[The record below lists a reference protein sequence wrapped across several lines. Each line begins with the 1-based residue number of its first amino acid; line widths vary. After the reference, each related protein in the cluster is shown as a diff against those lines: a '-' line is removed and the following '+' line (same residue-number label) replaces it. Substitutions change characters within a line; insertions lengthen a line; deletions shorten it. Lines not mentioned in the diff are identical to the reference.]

1 MADPTTHSVT
11 VEVAPTRAGA
21 EYTGAIVTCVP
32 SAGPR
37 TVQVVTAKTP
47 LHEALELATG
57 RTWER
62 TPAGI
67 VTRTDAAVAIVSQHE
82 RDAVHVILQSVE
94 FGDILESTSVPA
106 PADVAVLLARW
117 PEFCS

>member
-1 MADPTTHSVT
+1 MADPTNHNVT

-21 EYTGAIVTCVP
+21 EYTGAVVTCTP

-37 TVQVVTAKTP
+37 TVQVVQAKTP
-47 LHEALELATG
+47 LHEALELVTG

-62 TPAGI
+62 TPAGL
-67 VTRTDAAVAIVSQHE
+67 VTRTTGAVAIANRHE

-117 PEFCS
+117 PEFCT